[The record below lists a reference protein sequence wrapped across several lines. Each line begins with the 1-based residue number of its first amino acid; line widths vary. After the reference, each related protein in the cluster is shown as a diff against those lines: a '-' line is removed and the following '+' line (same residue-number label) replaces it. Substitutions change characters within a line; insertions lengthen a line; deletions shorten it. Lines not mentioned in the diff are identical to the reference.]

1 MLLAAIAAVVFLE
14 VQGALALQAT
24 TTTTTTD
31 IPRWCGKPY
40 ESGSPNTNPG
50 GQFTYPSPSRNPLLY
65 VQVSPRHSIYVS
77 SEQTATFIVDAALSY
92 YHGDAYYNSTQ
103 VLGSSTTQPFSDLYF
118 DIRVESTDQVL
129 VTNNVT
135 INSTDNLFNFDIG
148 NLLTPQCDAYDI
160 VLYGASSDGNQTFT
174 ATTQLFYLPDKST
187 GSVTKIDNLNGNLL
201 YKNNATNDTFVPFF
215 AFGFYTS
222 YGGYLETSL
231 ENVQAY
237 YNLGYSAIHPIPTFS
252 DNLTTILDYMD
263 ELNLMFQYDMR
274 GTYTNLTSVVEQV
287 NAIKDYSAL
296 LAWYTADEPDGNQD
310 ALNAT
315 TLAYET
321 ITQIDKYHPIGLV
334 LNCQNYYFEE
344 YSAGADYLME
354 DAYPIGINATWSKW
368 GTPCNTTYGD
378 CGCDN
383 CVGELQDVSNRID
396 DIAKYQEYL
405 GAWSKPIWAVP
416 QSFDGEGYWSRN
428 PTVDETWVM
437 NQLALNHGAKSI
449 MLWTFPTLDDLA
461 AANSQQSKVLTKS
474 PVLEFI
480 TGGQPTPISI
490 AGFELLDISYW
501 IVGQQAMVSVVNLDY
516 VDTSSAVEI
525 ALPFTASSIVSS
537 PWGNTSWELSGNA
550 LNAQSLNALVTSL
563 VVLDL

>member
-1 MLLAAIAAVVFLE
+1 MPLTAC
-14 VQGALALQAT
+14 Q
-24 TTTTTTD
+24 
-31 IPRWCGKPY
+31 R
-40 ESGSPNTNPG
+40 SPNINPG
-50 GQFTYPSPSRNPLLY
+50 GQFTYPKPSPNPLLY
-65 VQVSPRHSIYVS
+65 IQVSPRHSIYVS
-77 SEQTATFIVDAALSY
+77 SEHTATFIVDAALSHF
-92 YHGDAYYNSTQ
+92 HGENYDNSTQ
-103 VLGSSTTQPFSDLYF
+103 VLGSSTPQPFSDLYF
-118 DIRVESTDQVL
+118 DIRVESTDRVL
-129 VTNNVT
+129 VTNNVA
-135 INSTDNLFNFDIG
+135 INSTDNLFEFDIG
-148 NLLTPQCDAYDI
+148 HLLRPQFEAYDI
-160 VLYGASSDGNQTFT
+160 VLYGASADGNQTFT
-174 ATTQLFYLPDKST
+174 ATTQLFYLPDKLT

-201 YKNNATNDTFVPFF
+201 YKNNVTSNKFVPFF

-237 YNLGYSAIHPIPTFS
+237 YDLGYSAIHPIPTFS

-274 GTYTNLTSVVEQV
+274 GTYTNLSSVAEQV
-287 NAIKDYSAL
+287 NAVKDYSSL

-310 ALNAT
+310 ALNGT

-396 DIAKYQEYL
+396 DIAEYQKYL
-405 GAWSKPIWAVP
+405 GQWSKPIWAVP

-449 MLWTFPTLDDLA
+449 MLWTFPTVDELA
-461 AANSQQSKVLTKS
+461 TANSQQSKVLTKS

-480 TGGQPTPISI
+480 TGGQPTPISV
-490 AGFELLDISYW
+490 AGLELLDVSYW
-501 IVGQQAMVSVVNLDY
+501 IVGRQALVSVVNLEYAD
-516 VDTSSAVEI
+516 VSTVEI
-525 ALPFTASSIVSS
+525 VLPFTASTIVSN
-537 PWGNTSWELSGNA
+537 PWGSVSWGLSDNTLNVQGLDA
-550 LNAQSLNALVTSL
+550 LATSL
-563 VVLDL
+563 VILDLTK

>member
-1 MLLAAIAAVVFLE
+1 MLIAAIAALFILQ
-14 VQGALALQAT
+14 VQGALALQAST
-24 TTTTTTD
+24 TATTTD
-31 IPRWCGKPY
+31 IPRWCGK
-40 ESGSPNTNPG
+40 SPNIDPG
-50 GQFTYPSPSRNPLLY
+50 GQFTYPSSSPNPLLY

-77 SEQTATFIVDAALSY
+77 SERTATFIVDAALSY
-92 YHGDAYYNSTQ
+92 YHGEDYYNSTQ
-103 VLGSSTTQPFSDLYF
+103 VLGTRTTRPFSDLYF

-129 VTNNVT
+129 ITNNVAVNT
-135 INSTDNLFNFDIG
+135 TDNVFDFEIG
-148 NLLTPQCDAYDI
+148 QLLTPQFEAYNV
-160 VLYGASSDGNQTFT
+160 VLSGASSDGNQTFT
-174 ATTQLFYLPDKST
+174 AATQLFYLPDKLT

-201 YKNNATNDTFVPFF
+201 YKNDATNNTFVPFF

-231 ENVQAY
+231 TNVQAY
-237 YNLGYSAIHPIPTFS
+237 YDLGYSAIHPIPTFS

-274 GTYTNLTSVVEQV
+274 GTYTNLTSVAEQV
-287 NAIKDYSAL
+287 NAVKDHSSL

-321 ITQIDKYHPIGLV
+321 ITEIDKYHPIGLV

-354 DAYPIGINATWSKW
+354 DAYPIEINATWSKW
-368 GTPCNTTYGD
+368 GTPCNATYGD

-396 DIAKYQEYL
+396 DIAKYQKYL
-405 GAWSKPIWAVP
+405 GEWSKPIWAVP

-428 PTVDETWVM
+428 PTVNETWVM

-449 MLWTFPTLDDLA
+449 MLWTFPASDELA
-461 AANSQQSKVLTKS
+461 TANSQQAKALTRS

-480 TGGQPTPISI
+480 TGGQPKPISV
-490 AGFELLDISYW
+490 AAFEQLDVSYW
-501 IVGQQAMVSVVNLDY
+501 IVGQQALVSVVNLEYD
-516 VDTSSAVEI
+516 DTSSAVEI
-525 ALPFTASSIVSS
+525 ALPFTASSIGSGA
-537 PWGNTSWELSGNA
+537 WGDVSWELSGNA
-550 LNAQSLNALVTSL
+550 LNVQSLDALATSFVIL
-563 VVLDL
+563 GL

>member
-50 GQFTYPSPSRNPLLY
+50 GQFTYPSPSPNLLLY

-148 NLLTPQCDAYDI
+148 NLLTPQFDAYDI

-287 NAIKDYSAL
+287 NAIKDYSSL
-296 LAWYTADEPDGNQD
+296 LAWYTADEPDENQD

-396 DIAKYQEYL
+396 DIAKYQKYL
-405 GAWSKPIWAVP
+405 GQWSKPIWAVP

-449 MLWTFPTLDDLA
+449 MLWTFPTLGDLA